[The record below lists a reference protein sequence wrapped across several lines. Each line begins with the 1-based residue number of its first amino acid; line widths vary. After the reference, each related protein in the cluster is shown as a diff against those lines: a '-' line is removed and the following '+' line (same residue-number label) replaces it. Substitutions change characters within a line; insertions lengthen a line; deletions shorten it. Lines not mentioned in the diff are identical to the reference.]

1 MKKRNIFVSLL
12 LTLTLMLTACGEPSP
27 FIGTW
32 RGTCDLTDVI
42 IGESNLVADEEWEQY
57 VEHVE
62 GLEFVIT
69 FEFTEDKMA
78 MSVDEAS
85 VDTFMKNF
93 ENSMKNMMEAYM
105 IDEFA
110 AYGISYE
117 EYLEEVGMSSD
128 AFLQSML
135 DEMNMSAQMKPMMES
150 MAEALDLNGSYMYD
164 EEKITIV
171 YEDNT
176 YEEMLYVFDG
186 ENLTITFVDEEGTE
200 FDIECELQN

>member
-1 MKKRNIFVSLL
+1 MKKRNIIVSLL

-105 IDEFA
+105 IDEFS

>member
-105 IDEFA
+105 IDEFS

>member
-12 LTLTLMLTACGEPSP
+12 LTLTLMLTACGDPSP

-105 IDEFA
+105 IDEFS

-200 FDIECELQN
+200 FDIKCELQN

>member
-105 IDEFA
+105 IDEFS

-200 FDIECELQN
+200 FDIKCELQN

>member
-12 LTLTLMLTACGEPSP
+12 LTLTFMLTACGEPSP

-105 IDEFA
+105 IDEFS

>member
-93 ENSMKNMMEAYM
+93 ENSMKNIMEAYM
-105 IDEFA
+105 IDEFS

-150 MAEALDLNGSYMYD
+150 MAEALNLNGSYMYD

>member
-12 LTLTLMLTACGEPSP
+12 LTLTLMLTACGDPSP

-42 IGESNLVADEEWEQY
+42 IGESNLVADEEWAQY

-200 FDIECELQN
+200 FDIKCELQN

>member
-105 IDEFA
+105 IDEFS

-150 MAEALDLNGSYMYD
+150 MAEALNLNGSYMYD